1 MPNATSA
8 EGSRGGTSKLVYF
21 FGALGDCSSA
31 TIQAS
36 FRGQFCSSARSSGL
50 PRSSKDWWLPRSSR
64 DRGRRGQRGS
74 SLRPSGQAQPH
85 PPGRRH
91 FYRRLFDFVFVQ
103 ALVAETKGCSLE
115 QIEADLREKA
125 SFASG

>member
-1 MPNATSA
+1 MVLASW
-8 EGSRGGTSKLVYF
+8 SI
-21 FGALGDCSSA
+21 SSA
-31 TIQAS
+31 LWGTALRLRYGRHFGGDPVHQPEARAYPVPRRTGGCLDLA
-36 FRGQFCSSARSSGL
+36 RG
-50 PRSSKDWWLPRSSR
+50 
-64 DRGRRGQRGS
+64 RGRRGQRGS

-125 SFASG
+125 SFASGK

>member
-31 TIQAS
+31 TIRAS
-36 FRGQFCSSARSSGL
+36 FRGRFCSSARSSGL

-64 DRGRRGQRGS
+64 GRGQRGS

-91 FYRRLFDFVFVQ
+91 FYRRLFAFVFVQ
-103 ALVAETKGCSLE
+103 ALVTETKGRSLE
-115 QIEADLREKA
+115 QVEADLREKA